1 MFNERLACVRYTNL
15 SQPIYKCVCAC
26 LCFGLVIYVRSTPF
40 GFHIISEFKTI
51 SPMKGFTLTIYIQR
65 SYNINCIFSYFSHFF
80 LIIFSARFAFA
91 RNHKNAKHSV
101 ARFGAKI
108 ASASTKIAQ
117 KTNVT
122 HKINQ
127 ATLADANMHTHTHI
141 HTSVPIYANMN
152 TCGETHSIT
161 PTGRW
166 APAMCAHICIFPYTC
181 VCVC

>member
-91 RNHKNAKHSV
+91 RNHKNAKHSL

-161 PTGRW
+161 PTGR
-166 APAMCAHICIFPYTC
+166 
-181 VCVC
+181 